1 MLTEILAITLFL
13 IAALLVYAATKPD
26 TFRFER
32 STVIKAPPEKIFPL
46 IDDLHA
52 WSAWSPWEKKD
63 PGMKRIFTGP
73 QNGPG
78 ATYRWEGN
86 KNIGVGSMAITETV
100 PPGKVVIRLDFV
112 KPFEAHNIV
121 EFNLLP
127 QDGGTLVTWVMHG
140 PMPYVSKLMTT
151 FFSMDKMCGKD
162 FESGLAQLKAVAES

>member
-63 PGMKRIFTGP
+63 PAMKRIFTGP

>member
-32 STVIKAPPEKIFPL
+32 STFIKAPPEKIFPL

-63 PGMKRIFTGP
+63 PAMKRIFTGP